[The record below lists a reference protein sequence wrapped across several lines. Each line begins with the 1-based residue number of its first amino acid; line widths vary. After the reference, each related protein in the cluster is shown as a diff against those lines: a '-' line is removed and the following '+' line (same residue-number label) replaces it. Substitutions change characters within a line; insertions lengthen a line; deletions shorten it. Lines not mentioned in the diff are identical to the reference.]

1 MVRNGG
7 INEKW
12 AWHFFRDH
20 PLPVPLDARCLTG
33 FLGTEDLIKMVFERC
48 RFLLPVSRYEGL
60 NISGGSPSW
69 GQNSRIPGVRS
80 CPFSVSCKSVGSTE
94 TYR

>member
-20 PLPVPLDARCLTG
+20 PLPVPLDARCLTR
-33 FLGTEDLIKMVFERC
+33 FLGTEDVIKMVFERC

-60 NISGGSPSW
+60 KISGGSP
-69 GQNSRIPGVRS
+69 RS
-80 CPFSVSCKSVGSTE
+80 GAKFSNPRRQKLSVQRQLQE
-94 TYR
+94 CWE